1 MPPCGHLRPVLR
13 RMALTILSML
23 QDPSSHLQDILRTKY
38 LLTVAIRDRAR
49 QTLER
54 FVTSAVEV
62 TMLQELMLAKFLQ
75 KDKVC
80 LRIDADTWVIGVII
94 TVVHICTKLAGGKYV
109 VEYLSIDG
117 SGRRER
123 REVSNEVLM
132 PYQPGG

>member
-1 MPPCGHLRPVLR
+1 MWPPQTGPPQNGPHKPLDGAGPFLPPPGYPPYQVPAHGGYPRPR
-13 RMALTILSML
+13 
-23 QDPSSHLQDILRTKY
+23 PSDFR
-38 LLTVAIRDRAR
+38 
-49 QTLER
+49 E
-54 FVTSAVEV
+54 
-62 TMLQELMLAKFLQ
+62 

-80 LRIDADTWVIGVII
+80 LRIDADTWVIGIII